1 MKRRDFMKYVLAG
14 GITTPSLAQCAF
26 PMVRNNEGNE
36 AAQTSGKRP
45 NIIVIMADDMG
56 FSDLGCYGGEIDTPN
71 IDRLAAEGMRFS
83 QFYNCAVCGPSRSSL
98 LSGLYHHQVGVRNWT
113 GKLPNNCTTIA
124 ELLHEDGYTTMMVGR
139 MDFITVGNWYEPKV
153 AERYLDHFFGSNG
166 HTGPGNYFKAI
177 RGVQILLYGKEYQ
190 IPEEGFYST
199 DAMNDYAV
207 KFLEE
212 AVCKDKP
219 FFLYAAPS
227 APHWPLH
234 AKPEDIA
241 KYREKYR
248 KQGWDKLREHRRQRL
263 VEMGL
268 VDERTALSP
277 RDKRVPVWEEAKD
290 KDWEAERM
298 AVYAAQIDC
307 LDQGVGRILTKLKQM
322 GVEDNTLIVFL
333 SDNGASDQGGPKG
346 WFNIPNWRLDGQPTR
361 WGNSPSI
368 MPGPADTFCSYGP
381 PWANVSNTPFR
392 QYKGTNYEGGISTPL
407 IARWPSVIR
416 RGGTITHQTG
426 HIIDIMATCLDVA
439 GIKYPAEFA
448 GRKILPLEGKSL
460 LPIFQGKRRRG
471 HKALYWELSGHLA
484 MRMAKWKLTA
494 MKNKGWELYDLET
507 DRSEMN
513 NLADKY
519 PPKVEQM
526 KKMYETWARRC
537 GV

>member
-268 VDERTALSP
+268 VDER
-277 RDKRVPVWEEAKD
+277 
-290 KDWEAERM
+290 
-298 AVYAAQIDC
+298 
-307 LDQGVGRILTKLKQM
+307 
-322 GVEDNTLIVFL
+322 
-333 SDNGASDQGGPKG
+333 
-346 WFNIPNWRLDGQPTR
+346 RLDEAYCYYEIKRSPEHYHLVCKACSRVIDFESRLISELIDEVQR
-361 WGNSPSI
+361 NS
-368 MPGPADTFCSYGP
+368 DF
-381 PWANVSNTPFR
+381 
-392 QYKGTNYEGGISTPL
+392 
-407 IARWPSVIR
+407 
-416 RGGTITHQTG
+416 
-426 HIIDIMATCLDVA
+426 DIVRATL
-439 GIKYPAEFA
+439 Y
-448 GRKILPLEGKSL
+448 LEGYCPECKSK
-460 LPIFQGKRRRG
+460 GKTR
-471 HKALYWELSGHLA
+471 
-484 MRMAKWKLTA
+484 
-494 MKNKGWELYDLET
+494 
-507 DRSEMN
+507 
-513 NLADKY
+513 
-519 PPKVEQM
+519 
-526 KKMYETWARRC
+526 
-537 GV
+537 